1 MGGYG
6 GGIGGYGR
14 GICGGG
20 MGGYGGGIEGGKL
33 VVKSLD
39 LLLLLVFHLLDLRI
53 DLNMDRPQEA

>member
-20 MGGYGGGIEGGKL
+20 SKL

-39 LLLLLVFHLLDLRI
+39 LFLLLVFHLLDLRI

>member
-1 MGGYG
+1 MLQEFVQNAHLH
-6 GGIGGYGR
+6 IR
-14 GICGGG
+14 VVLSSHLVN
-20 MGGYGGGIEGGKL
+20 EGGKL